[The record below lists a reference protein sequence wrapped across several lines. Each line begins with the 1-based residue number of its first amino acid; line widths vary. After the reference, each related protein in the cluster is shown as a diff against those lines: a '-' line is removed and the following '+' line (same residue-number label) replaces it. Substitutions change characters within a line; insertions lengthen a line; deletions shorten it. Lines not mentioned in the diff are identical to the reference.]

1 MFCLKSY
8 NALITGATGGI
19 GRAIAEALSAQG
31 AKVALSGTREAVLKE
46 LAAELQAKYK
56 NDPIVIPCSLS
67 DSEALEKLFPAAEE
81 ALGGKI
87 DILVNNAGITKDS
100 LAMRMKDE
108 DWQQVIDVNLTASF
122 RLCRAA
128 IKAMMKRRYGRI
140 INISSVVGSMGNPGQ
155 ANYCASKAGLVGMS
169 KALAHEVAS
178 RGITI
183 NCVSPGFIA
192 SAMTE
197 VLADNVKEK
206 ISSSIPMG
214 RMGSPEEIATAVAFL
229 ASQEAGYMTGQNLHV
244 NGGMEMV

>member
-1 MFCLKSY
+1 MFCLKLY

-31 AKVALSGTREAVLKE
+31 AQVALSGTREAVLKE
-46 LAAELQAKYK
+46 LAAELHTKYK
-56 NDPIVIPCSLS
+56 NNPIILPCSLS
-67 DSEALEKLFPAAEE
+67 DNEAVEKLFPAAEE
-81 ALGGKI
+81 AFGGKI

-100 LAMRMKDE
+100 LAMRMKDA
-108 DWQQVIDVNLTASF
+108 DWNDVINVNLNASF

-128 IKAMMKRRYGRI
+128 IKSMMKRRYGRI

-178 RGITI
+178 RGITV

-197 VLADNVKEK
+197 VLADTVKEK
-206 ISSSIPMG
+206 ISSTIPMG
-214 RMGSPEEIATAVAFL
+214 RMGSPEEIATTVVFL
-229 ASQEAGYMTGQNLHV
+229 ASSEAGYMTGQNLHV